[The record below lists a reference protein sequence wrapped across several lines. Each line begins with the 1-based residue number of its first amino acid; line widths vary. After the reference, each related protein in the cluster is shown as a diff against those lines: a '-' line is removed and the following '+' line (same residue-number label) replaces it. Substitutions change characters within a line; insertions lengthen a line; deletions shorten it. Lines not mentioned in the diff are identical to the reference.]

1 MFDLTPFRRR
11 GNMFPFIDEIEKNF
25 MQNLGERFSAFKTD
39 IVDKGDSF
47 MLEAELP
54 GFSRENINIHVDD
67 NRLTISAEHNV
78 SEEESKD
85 NFILPFT
92 TADSYSVVK
101 TFLVSNAA
109 LDSSFAISSN
119 SSLVQFS
126 GILTSPTKTT
136 LTFGFLIKVFT
147 FLPSLAEWKYKLSP
161 SLTIERGTP

>member
-85 NFILPFT
+85 NFIRRERRHGSFTRSFDVSDIKTEEIKANYEDGVLTLELP
-92 TADSYSVVK
+92 K
-101 TFLVSNAA
+101 KEG
-109 LDSSFAISSN
+109 DSSSIRRIDIN
-119 SSLVQFS
+119 
-126 GILTSPTKTT
+126 
-136 LTFGFLIKVFT
+136 
-147 FLPSLAEWKYKLSP
+147 
-161 SLTIERGTP
+161 